1 MYPMIP
7 LMVNCTGK
15 CVVIF
20 GGGEVGARKAA
31 FFKGEAKVKVVSRSF
46 SPKFSEMKVRLES
59 ADLDGAD
66 DVELM
71 RHLDGA
77 FLAIAATPDSDLNER
92 IGRCAASLGVLF
104 NNARGKPGDLFLPA
118 VTSGEHFVLAI
129 STRGASPAVARYLR
143 EFIEERCPH
152 LDGMISLQGR
162 LRRALPGRVPDQADR
177 RRILEDVL
185 HDQTVW
191 SALGSGEDAAW
202 KIIGRRYL
210 IE

>member
-1 MYPMIP
+1 MIP

-31 FFKGEAKVKVVSRSF
+31 FFSGEANVRVVSRSF
-46 SPKFSEMKVRLES
+46 SPKFSEMQVQLVCT
-59 ADLDGAD
+59 DLGDAD
-66 DVELM
+66 DEALIH
-71 RHLDGA
+71 HLDGA
-77 FLAIAATPDSDLNER
+77 FLAIAATPDSDLNEK
-92 IGRCAASLGVLF
+92 IGRCAAALGVLF

-118 VTSGEHFVLAI
+118 VARGEHFVLAI
-129 STRGASPAVARYLR
+129 STQGTSPAVARYLR

-162 LRRALPGRVPDQADR
+162 LRNALPGRVTDQADR

-191 SALGSGEDAAW
+191 SALGTGEEIAW
-202 KIIGRRYL
+202 KIVGRRYL
-210 IE
+210 HE